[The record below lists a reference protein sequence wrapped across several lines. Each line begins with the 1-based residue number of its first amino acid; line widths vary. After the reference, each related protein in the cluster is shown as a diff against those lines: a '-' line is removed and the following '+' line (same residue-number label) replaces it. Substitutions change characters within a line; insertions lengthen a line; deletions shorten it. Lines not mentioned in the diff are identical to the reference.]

1 MFKKIL
7 IANRGE
13 IAIRIIRTC
22 RELGVKTVAV
32 YSEADRESLHVRF
45 ADEAYC
51 VGPPPSTESYLVIP
65 ALLEVCRKSGAE
77 AVHPGYG
84 FLSENAHFAQC
95 CIDAG
100 ITFIGPGI
108 EAIEK
113 MGNKSVSRTTMIENN
128 VPVIP
133 GTEEP
138 IPDGADI
145 VAICRDIGFPVM
157 LKAAAGGGGKG
168 MRIVNSVEEV
178 EDALRAVKR
187 EAFAAF
193 ANDDI
198 LVERYFE
205 ESRHIEIQVMCDTHG
220 NYVHLFERECSLQ
233 RRYQKVI
240 EECPSPVMDEELRS
254 RMTAAAIK
262 AAKSVNYAG
271 AGTVEFLVDNKRNFY
286 FLEMNTRIQV
296 EHSVTEM
303 VTGADMVRE
312 QLLVASGE
320 PLSITQD
327 DLKLNG
333 AAVECRIYAEDP
345 ENNFLPA
352 PGHIK
357 ELILPKGPYVR
368 VDSCVYSGGDVS
380 MHYDPMIAKIVTW
393 GKNRNE
399 ARLRMIRAL
408 DETIIFGIKS
418 NVQFHKMLLANES
431 FMSGDIHT
439 KFIDG
444 LGEFKPA
451 IEKEKHDIAIITAI
465 CARIQAS
472 GAGKLSEEVRE
483 TDQRAA
489 WRMASKYQYW
499 ATRF

>member
-65 ALLEVCRKSGAE
+65 AILEVCRKSGAE

-84 FLSENAHFAQC
+84 FLSENANFAQC

-100 ITFIGPGI
+100 LTFIGPGI
-108 EAIEK
+108 EAINK
-113 MGNKSVSRTTMIENN
+113 MGNKSISRSTMIEKN

-138 IPDGADI
+138 IPDDADI
-145 VAICRDIGFPVM
+145 VSICKDIGFPVM

-168 MRIVNSVEEV
+168 MRIVNSEQEV

-205 ESRHIEIQVMCDTHG
+205 ESRHIEIQIMADTHG

-254 RMTAAAIK
+254 RMTAAAIQ

-271 AGTVEFLVDNKRNFY
+271 AGTVEFLVDNKCNFY

-303 VTGADMVRE
+303 VTGVDMVKE
-312 QLLVASGE
+312 QLLVAAGE
-320 PLSITQD
+320 PLSISQD

-368 VDSCVYSGGDVS
+368 VDSCVYSRGDVS

-393 GKNRNE
+393 GKNRDE

-418 NVQFHKMLLANES
+418 NVLFHKMLLTNES
-431 FMSGDIHT
+431 FISGDINT

-444 LGEFKPA
+444 LGEFKPTV
-451 IEKEKHDIAIITAI
+451 EKEKHDIAIIAAI
-465 CARIQAS
+465 CSRIQAS
-472 GAGKLSEEVRE
+472 GTGKLSEEARE

>member
-1 MFKKIL
+1 VFSKIL

-22 RELGVKTVAV
+22 RELGIKTVAV
-32 YSEADRESLHVRF
+32 YSEADRDSLHVRF

-65 ALLEVCRKSGAE
+65 AILEVCRKSGAE

-95 CIDAG
+95 CIDEG
-100 ITFIGPGI
+100 ITFIGPSI
-108 EAIEK
+108 EAINK
-113 MGNKSVSRTTMIENN
+113 MGNKALSRTTMIENN

-138 IPDGADI
+138 IPDDADI
-145 VAICRDIGFPVM
+145 VSICKDIGFPVM

-168 MRIVNSVEEV
+168 MRIVNREEEV

-205 ESRHIEIQVMCDTHG
+205 DSRHIEIQVMCDTHG
-220 NYVHLFERECSLQ
+220 NYLHLFERECSLQ

-254 RMTAAAIK
+254 KMTAAAIQ
-262 AAKSVNYAG
+262 AAKSVNYSG
-271 AGTVEFLVDNKRNFY
+271 AGTVEFLVDSKRDFY

-303 VTGADMVRE
+303 VTGVDMVRE
-312 QLLVASGE
+312 QLLVAAGE
-320 PLSITQD
+320 PLSISQD

-380 MHYDPMIAKIVTW
+380 MHYDPMIAKLVTW
-393 GKNRNE
+393 GRTRDE
-399 ARLRMIRAL
+399 ARLRMLRAL
-408 DETIIFGIKS
+408 DESIIYGIKS
-418 NVQFHKMLLANES
+418 NVLFHKMLLTNES

-439 KFIDG
+439 KFIDS
-444 LGEFKPA
+444 LGEFKPEV
-451 IEKEKHDIAIITAI
+451 EKEKHHIAIMAAI
-465 CARIQAS
+465 CARIQDS
-472 GAGKLSEEVRE
+472 GRGKLSEEVRE
-483 TDQRAA
+483 TDKRDS
-489 WRMASKYQYW
+489 WRMAGKYQYW
-499 ATRF
+499 ASRF

>member
-51 VGPPPSTESYLVIP
+51 VGPAPSTESYLVIP
-65 ALLEVCRKSGAE
+65 AILEVCRKSGAE

-84 FLSENAHFAQC
+84 FLSENANFAQC

-100 ITFIGPGI
+100 LTFIGPSI
-108 EAIEK
+108 EAINK
-113 MGNKSVSRTTMIENN
+113 MGNKSISRSTMIEKN

-138 IPDGADI
+138 IPDDADI

-187 EAFAAF
+187 ESFAAF

-205 ESRHIEIQVMCDTHG
+205 ESRHIEIQIMADTHG
-220 NYVHLFERECSLQ
+220 NYVHLYERECSLQ

-254 RMTAAAIK
+254 EMTAAAIQ

-271 AGTVEFLVDNKRNFY
+271 AGTVEFLVDSKRNFY

-303 VTGADMVRE
+303 VTGVDMVRE
-312 QLLVASGE
+312 QLLVAAGE
-320 PLSITQD
+320 PLSISQD

-380 MHYDPMIAKIVTW
+380 MHYDPMIAKVVTW
-393 GKNRNE
+393 GKTRNE

-418 NVQFHKMLLANES
+418 NVLFHKMLLTNES
-431 FMSGDIHT
+431 FISGDIHT
-439 KFIDG
+439 KFIDD

-451 IEKEKHDIAIITAI
+451 VEKEEHDIAIIAAI
-465 CARIQAS
+465 CSKIQAS
-472 GAGKLSEEVRE
+472 GTSKLSEEGPE

-489 WRMASKYQYW
+489 WRMASKYQ
-499 ATRF
+499 

>member
-1 MFKKIL
+1 VFKKIL

-32 YSEADRESLHVRF
+32 YSEADRDSLHVRF

-65 ALLEVCRKSGAE
+65 AILEVCRKSGAE

-113 MGNKSVSRTTMIENN
+113 MGNKSLSRSTMIEKN

-138 IPDGADI
+138 IPDDADI
-145 VAICRDIGFPVM
+145 VSICKDIGFPVM

-168 MRIVNSVEEV
+168 MRIVNSEQEV

-205 ESRHIEIQVMCDTHG
+205 ESRHIEIQVMADTHG
-220 NYVHLFERECSLQ
+220 NCVHLFERECSLQ

-254 RMTAAAIK
+254 RMTAAAIQ

-271 AGTVEFLVDNKRNFY
+271 AGTVEFLVDSKRNFY

-320 PLSITQD
+320 PLSISQD

-393 GKNRNE
+393 GKNRDE

-408 DETIIFGIKS
+408 DETIIYGIKS
-418 NVQFHKMLLANES
+418 NVLFHKMLLSNEF

-451 IEKEKHDIAIITAI
+451 VEKEKHDIAIIAAI
-465 CARIQAS
+465 CSRIQAS

>member
-22 RELGVKTVAV
+22 REMGVKTVAV
-32 YSEADRESLHVRF
+32 YSEADRDSLHVHF

-51 VGPPPSTESYLVIP
+51 VGPAASTESYLVIDK
-65 ALLEVCRKSGAE
+65 LLEVCRKSGAE

-84 FLSENAHFAQC
+84 FLSENAGFAQRC
-95 CIDAG
+95 TDEG
-100 ITFIGPGI
+100 LTFIGPGI

-113 MGNKSVSRTTMIENN
+113 MGNKSLSRTTMIANN

-133 GTEEP
+133 GTEGP
-138 IPDGADI
+138 IPDDADI
-145 VAICRDIGFPVM
+145 VSICREIGFPVM

-168 MRIVNSVEEV
+168 MRVVNTEHEV

-193 ANDDI
+193 ANSDI
-198 LVERYFE
+198 LVERYFD
-205 ESRHIEIQVMCDTHG
+205 ESRHIEVQIIADTHG
-220 NYVHLFERECSLQ
+220 NCLHLFERECSLQ

-254 RMTAAAIK
+254 KMTAAAIL
-262 AAKSVNYAG
+262 AARSVNYAG
-271 AGTVEFLVDNKRNFY
+271 AGTVEFLVDKERNFF

-303 VTGADMVRE
+303 VTGVDMVKE
-312 QLLVASGE
+312 QLLVAAGL
-320 PLSITQD
+320 PLSLRQD

-345 ENNFLPA
+345 ENNFLPS
-352 PGHIK
+352 PGHI
-357 ELILPKGPYVR
+357 EALILPKGPYVR
-368 VDSCVYSGGDVS
+368 VDSCVYSGGEVS

-393 GKNRNE
+393 GKTRNE

-408 DETIIFGIKS
+408 DECVIYGIKS
-418 NVQFHKMLLANES
+418 NILFHKFLLGNES
-431 FMSGDIHT
+431 FKSGAIHT

-451 IEKEKHDIAIITAI
+451 VEKEKHHVAIMAAI
-465 CARIQAS
+465 CSRMEDS
-472 GAGKLSEEVRE
+472 GKGKLSEEVRE
-483 TDQRAA
+483 VDKRDS

>member
-32 YSEADRESLHVRF
+32 YSEADRDSLHVRF

-51 VGPPPSTESYLVIP
+51 VGPAPSTESYLVIP

-95 CIDAG
+95 CIDEG
-100 ITFIGPGI
+100 ITFIGPSI
-108 EAIEK
+108 EAINK
-113 MGNKSVSRTTMIENN
+113 MGNKSLSRTTMIENN

-138 IPDGADI
+138 IADDADI

-168 MRIVNSVEEV
+168 MRIVKTEQEV

-193 ANDDI
+193 ANSDI
-198 LVERYFE
+198 LVERYFD
-205 ESRHIEIQVMCDTHG
+205 ESRHIEVQVMADTQG
-220 NYVHLFERECSLQ
+220 NCVHLFERECSLQ

-240 EECPSPVMDEELRS
+240 EECPSPVMDEDLRS
-254 RMTAAAIK
+254 RMTAAAIQ

-271 AGTVEFLVDNKRNFY
+271 AGTVEFLVDNNRNFY

-312 QLLVASGE
+312 QLLVASGQ
-320 PLSITQD
+320 PMSITQD

-393 GKNRNE
+393 GKTRDE
-399 ARLRMIRAL
+399 ARVRMIRAL
-408 DETIIFGIKS
+408 DESIIFGIKS
-418 NVQFHKMLLANES
+418 NVLYHKMLLTHES
-431 FMSGDIHT
+431 FISGDIHT

-444 LGEFKPA
+444 LGEFKA
-451 IEKEKHDIAIITAI
+451 TVEKETHDIAIIAAI
-465 CARIQAS
+465 CARMQA
-472 GAGKLSEEVRE
+472 AGTGGLSEEVRE
-483 TDQRAA
+483 TDQRDA
-489 WRMASKYQYW
+489 WRMAGKYQYW